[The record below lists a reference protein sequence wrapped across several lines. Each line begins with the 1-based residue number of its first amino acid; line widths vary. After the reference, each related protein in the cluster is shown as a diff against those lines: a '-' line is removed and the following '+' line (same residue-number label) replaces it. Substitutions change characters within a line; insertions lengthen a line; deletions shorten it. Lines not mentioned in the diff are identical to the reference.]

1 MEGEELCSSSRGS
14 ADGSGDGVG
23 DVVEFEIQED
33 VEATASESGDDLR
46 PLGNEKFEA
55 DFDPAAG
62 LAEALR
68 EGERR
73 GGVGEVQSDD
83 GAVLGGASAQ
93 NGSSVLLGKVI
104 GVGPVKT
111 PPK

>member
-1 MEGEELCSSSRGS
+1 VEGEELCSSSRGS

-83 GAVLGGASAQ
+83 EAVLGGLRRRMGQ
-93 NGSSVLLGKVI
+93 VCSSGK
-104 GVGPVKT
+104 
-111 PPK
+111 